1 LVVPK
6 INGEETKKC
15 KLIAPKCI
23 WKEGLPSITFLFIFF
38 PSIDSCLAVCI
49 PTIRAHSE
57 AIIVETEKPVD
68 IEAACK
74 ALEEAPGVKLVD
86 DIANLKYPMP
96 LTATGAYDMEVGC
109 LHKFLILRLWL
120 GVLCIRR
127 SAFEVM
133 YVGGGSHVSLLY

>member
-1 LVVPK
+1 M
-6 INGEETKKC
+6 
-15 KLIAPKCI
+15 
-23 WKEGLPSITFLFIFF
+23 
-38 PSIDSCLAVCI
+38 
-49 PTIRAHSE
+49 
-57 AIIVETEKPVD
+57 ETEKPVD

-96 LTATGAYDMEVGC
+96 LTATGAYDVEVGR
-109 LHKFLILRLWL
+109 LRKFLILRLWL

-133 YVGGGSHVSLLY
+133 YVGGGSHVSLLSSECFVTFSFHSYGTSIPKSYATTIYHSYHILSSLQ